1 MDERTDVQT
10 DGRTGRCTNGRAD
23 GLKHGR
29 ADGRFAPLIT
39 IHSMNMP

>member
-39 IHSMNMP
+39 IHSVNMP